1 MLEPKPE
8 PHLNPDPNPLNWT
21 LVTLLC
27 CWLPFSMGDGR
38 WSMGSGCWPPAVN
51 FILQGIIRLRPRDL
65 DFHANW
71 IRNKGARDRRIP
83 AILAATE
90 FEEKLNSPV
99 NMNVSSATFLQMS
112 YDRKKNFAS
121 HKKEA
126 SQINY

>member
-1 MLEPKPE
+1 MVAF
-8 PHLNPDPNPLNWT
+8 LN
-21 LVTLLC
+21 
-27 CWLPFSMGDGR
+27 GR
-38 WSMGSGCWPPAVN
+38 WAMVDGQWLLAACGKFHFAG
-51 FILQGIIRLRPRDL
+51 LRLRPRDL

-83 AILAATE
+83 AVLAARE

-121 HKKEA
+121 HIKEA